1 MSVDSKIKELLE
13 RVKAQAT
20 DAETLSEEGA
30 QPMGST
36 SVAKDSSIKAAN
48 AGDATNPMQG
58 SSQKASVE
66 TRDEE
71 EPNQG
76 MKASAPVSK
85 NNLTAQG
92 VGAAPNFTTVGD
104 PTMAVNQPN
113 SKGNVNEAAP
123 KVDYDNQLAV
133 GRYIHKKTGHKVYFD
148 GDDMVHDK
156 SGRTVTKNVWEK
168 GHTADELASHVN
180 KFMSKN
186 EAVEDQDAPSLKEQ
200 IVSIFGEDVSEEF
213 ADKATSIFEAA
224 VVARVN
230 SEMEKIVEQLEEEKA
245 NELAE
250 AKEQMVEKIDS
261 FLNYVVEQWMT
272 ENEIAIE
279 NGLRTE
285 IAEDFIVGLK
295 SLFQEHYIEVPEDKY
310 DVIGELQGKAQDLE
324 DKLNEAITGNIEM
337 KKELE
342 EMKRI
347 AVLENASK
355 DLADTEA
362 EKLGKLLEGVDFEN
376 EELFAE
382 KVSVIKENYFPKNNK
397 AVSTHS
403 ITEDSSEPPADMLVE
418 DSTVSKYARALS
430 RTIKKN

>member
-58 SSQKASVE
+58 SSQKASIE
-66 TRDEE
+66 TREE
-71 EPNQG
+71 DEPNQG

-85 NNLTAQG
+85 NNLTAQPP
-92 VGAAPNFTTVGD
+92 GAAPNFTTVGD
-104 PTMAVNQPN
+104 PSMAVNQPN

-123 KVDYDNQLAV
+123 NVNYDNQMAV
-133 GRYIHKKTGHKVYFD
+133 GRYIKAKTGHKVYFD

-168 GHTADELASHVN
+168 GHTADELAAHVN
-180 KFMSKN
+180 KFTKN
-186 EAVEDQDAPSLKEQ
+186 MKEDVEDDAPSLKEQ
-200 IVSIFGEDVSEEF
+200 IVSIFGDDVSEDF
-213 ADKATSIFEAA
+213 ANKATSIFEAA

-230 SEMEKIVEQLEEEKA
+230 SEMENIIEQLEEQKA
-245 NELAE
+245 TELAE

-279 NGLRTE
+279 SGLRTE
-285 IAEDFIVGLK
+285 IAEDFIVGMK
-295 SLFQEHYIEVPEDKY
+295 ALFKEHYIEVPEEKF
-310 DVIGELQGKAQDLE
+310 DVIGDLQGKTETLE
-324 DKLNEAITGNIEM
+324 SKLDEAVESNIQL
-337 KKELE
+337 KKELDTL
-342 EMKRI
+342 KRASI
-347 AVLENASK
+347 LENASK

-382 KVSVIKENYFPKNNK
+382 KVSVIKENYFPKNGSSTQ
-397 AVSTHS
+397 VSS
-403 ITEDSSEPPADMLVE
+403 VISEDSESTAETLVE
-418 DSTVSKYARALS
+418 DSVVSRYARALS

>member
-58 SSQKASVE
+58 SSQKASAE
-66 TRDEE
+66 TREE
-71 EPNQG
+71 DEPNQG

-85 NNLTAQG
+85 NNLTAQPP
-92 VGAAPNFTTVGD
+92 GAAPNFTTVGD
-104 PTMAVNQPN
+104 PSMAVNQPN
-113 SKGNVNEAAP
+113 SKGNVTKEEA
-123 KVDYDNQLAV
+123 
-133 GRYIHKKTGHKVYFD
+133 
-148 GDDMVHDK
+148 
-156 SGRTVTKNVWEK
+156 
-168 GHTADELASHVN
+168 
-180 KFMSKN
+180 
-186 EAVEDQDAPSLKEQ
+186 EDDAPSLKEQ

-272 ENEIAIE
+272 ENELAIE

-295 SLFQEHYIEVPEDKY
+295 SLFKEHYIEVPEDKY

-324 DKLNEAITGNIEM
+324 DKLNEAINGNIEM

-382 KVSVIKENYFPKNNK
+382 KVSVIKENYFPKNSK
-397 AVSTHS
+397 AVSTNS

>member
-48 AGDATNPMQG
+48 AGDATYPMQG

-113 SKGNVNEAAP
+113 SKGNV
-123 KVDYDNQLAV
+123 
-133 GRYIHKKTGHKVYFD
+133 
-148 GDDMVHDK
+148 
-156 SGRTVTKNVWEK
+156 TKEN
-168 GHTADELASHVN
+168 A
-180 KFMSKN
+180 
-186 EAVEDQDAPSLKEQ
+186 EDQDAPSLKEQ

-230 SEMEKIVEQLEEEKA
+230 SEMEKIVEQLEEQKA
-245 NELAE
+245 TELTE

-261 FLNYVVEQWMT
+261 FLNYVVDQWMT
-272 ENEIAIE
+272 ENELAIE

-295 SLFQEHYIEVPEDKY
+295 SLFKEHYIEVPEEKY
-310 DVIGELQGKAQDLE
+310 DVIGELQGKTQDLE
-324 DKLNEAITGNIEM
+324 DKLNEALNGNIEM

-342 EMKRI
+342 DMKRA
-347 AVLENASK
+347 AVLESASK

-362 EKLGKLLEGVDFEN
+362 EKLAKLLEGVDFEN

-382 KVSVIKENYFPKNNK
+382 KVSVIKENYFPKNSK
-397 AVSTHS
+397 PVSTNS